1 MINMGEID
9 AKTAILYPDNTEA
22 MLQYHSMKKNGDSRI
37 SGMDY
42 KDFVAKKQAGEF
54 ESYNIRDD
62 PRNKVY
68 EFLQ

>member
-1 MINMGEID
+1 
-9 AKTAILYPDNTEA
+9 
-22 MLQYHSMKKNGDSRI
+22 MKKNGDSRI
-37 SGMDY
+37 SGMNY